1 MKLLTQKQVAELFQ
15 VSQATVSRMAGAGEL
30 PCVILKQGRR
40 KKLMRFRESDLE
52 QWIARRTHA
61 GPVSERPKRKRGENG
76 DGTVTEKPLNFLVSQ
91 PVELQRENTQCGEG
105 HRFEQP
111 VSGV

>member
-52 QWIARRTHA
+52 QWIARHVHG
-61 GPVSERPKRKRGENG
+61 GPGGERPKRKGPRIGNGLATEKTMMLQVHEAERENREG
-76 DGTVTEKPLNFLVSQ
+76 HGTVRQVPEA
-91 PVELQRENTQCGEG
+91 
-105 HRFEQP
+105 
-111 VSGV
+111 